1 MYNEGYDVGPPPIF
15 SEKTARERDSPAT
28 LEMCLEAEWSPE
40 TTAIVPAAIF
50 TLVKA
55 GKQNFAVSL
64 DMTPFLLLPS
74 C

>member
-1 MYNEGYDVGPPPIF
+1 
-15 SEKTARERDSPAT
+15 
-28 LEMCLEAEWSPE
+28 MCLEAEWSPE

-64 DMTPFLLLPS
+64 DMTPFLLLPL